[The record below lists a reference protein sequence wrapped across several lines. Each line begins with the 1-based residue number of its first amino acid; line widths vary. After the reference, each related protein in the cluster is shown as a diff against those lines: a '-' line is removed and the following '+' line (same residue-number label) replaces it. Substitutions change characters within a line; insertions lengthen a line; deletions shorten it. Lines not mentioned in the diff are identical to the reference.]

1 MILSI
6 SDFEITCEKKNDF
19 CCLKFVFNKS
29 QFITVP
35 FDVSRLQNEIIDK
48 LKLFIDHQKEI
59 VINLSSDSS
68 SRIWQIKK
76 EYFLFDLVYEGDGG
90 YHQETYLIGENNS
103 IFRNGVRQFLLN
115 TTCT

>member
-6 SDFEITCEKKNDF
+6 SDFEITCEKNEGNDF

-35 FDVSRLQNEIIDK
+35 FQASYVQKEIVDK
-48 LKLFIDHQKEI
+48 LKLFIDHQKDI
-59 VINLSSDSS
+59 VINLSS

-90 YHQETYLIGENNS
+90 FHQETYLICENNS
-103 IFRNGVRQFLLN
+103 IFRNGVRQFLNSLA
-115 TTCT
+115 